1 MTTAPAVDEREHSA
15 VVIAAIQAAFTAL
28 NPAWTET
35 VFDFGSVPGQDQ
47 NEGTVPDLF
56 VALQVERRFVTPTR
70 MVTLPSRT
78 GWRIAARYVG
88 RTVNNARLAA
98 LAVATALDGQRLV
111 VAGST
116 STPVL
121 LENTT
126 SIQPDDGM
134 FSGSSQWTYSL

>member
-1 MTTAPAVDEREHSA
+1 MSTAPAIDERQHSA

-28 NPAWTET
+28 NPAWSEA

-47 NEGTVPDLF
+47 NEGVVPDIF
-56 VALQVERRFVTPTR
+56 VALQIERRYVTPIR
-70 MVTLPSRT
+70 MVTLPTRSS
-78 GWRIAARYVG
+78 WRISAHHVA

-98 LAVATALDGQRLV
+98 LAVATALDGQRLI
-111 VAGST
+111 VAGAS

-134 FSGSSQWTYSL
+134 FSGSSQWIYTC